1 MDEVLDL
8 KGKKMIGT
16 PYQTTRYSTG
26 NTDADWY
33 LSLFRATLDSQNQ
46 TIGVTETIGTCKHIF
61 QGILNYQNTADNP
74 AQICIFDSSGTLI
87 YPYQTDSSESQRYG
101 SYYSVVKNR
110 KENSGSLTD
119 PQTGIHGRYAVSVS
133 QYSGWTYLILQPNA
147 VILQPVY
154 QMLRL
159 ILAAAL
165 PLLLTSVLVSLL
177 LSRNLAR
184 PVEHLKHVVQ
194 RMQLDTLGQERITDY
209 IVPYQELDDLYQQ
222 FQIMSD
228 SLHQS
233 LQELETAKKLELNS
247 RVLALQS
254 QMNPHFYYNTLACI
268 SILAENGETE
278 EVAAMCQKLSS
289 IMRYITNPEE
299 SEVTLEKEFR
309 YLDVL
314 HEGSLS
320 GQPAFPNLFKGSY
333 ARDPHS
339 QAEYPAAG
347 GKRCQIRY
355 RKPSSMEHIRRQ
367 FYGRKSMV
375 CYSNGFR
382 KGI

>member
-1 MDEVLDL
+1 MNGLDNVSSNINYYNRKHPFLTGQMNTDLNTTRGRLIINYLQIANGLDYKADQINLYGLSGSAIEMGKITKNYSFTADEVPWMDEVLDL

-61 QGILNYQNTADNP
+61 QSILNYQNTADNP
-74 AQICIFDSSGTLI
+74 AQICIFDSSGALI
-87 YPYQTDSSESQRYG
+87 YPYQTDSSESQRYV

-119 PQTGIHGRYAVSVS
+119 PQTSIHGRYAVSVS

-165 PLLLTSVLVSLL
+165 PLLLTSVLMSLL

-194 RMQLDTLGQERITDY
+194 RMQLDTLGQERITD
-209 IVPYQELDDLYQQ
+209 
-222 FQIMSD
+222 
-228 SLHQS
+228 
-233 LQELETAKKLELNS
+233 
-247 RVLALQS
+247 
-254 QMNPHFYYNTLACI
+254 
-268 SILAENGETE
+268 
-278 EVAAMCQKLSS
+278 
-289 IMRYITNPEE
+289 
-299 SEVTLEKEFR
+299 
-309 YLDVL
+309 
-314 HEGSLS
+314 
-320 GQPAFPNLFKGSY
+320 
-333 ARDPHS
+333 
-339 QAEYPAAG
+339 
-347 GKRCQIRY
+347 
-355 RKPSSMEHIRRQ
+355 
-367 FYGRKSMV
+367 
-375 CYSNGFR
+375 
-382 KGI
+382 